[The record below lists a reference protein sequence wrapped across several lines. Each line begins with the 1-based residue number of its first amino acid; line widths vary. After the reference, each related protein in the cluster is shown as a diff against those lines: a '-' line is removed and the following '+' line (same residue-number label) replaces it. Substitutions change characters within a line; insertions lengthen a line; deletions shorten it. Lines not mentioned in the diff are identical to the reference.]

1 LIDRDAP
8 APAATAGRAPVR
20 TTMRAGYLV
29 APRAVELREDPIPDP
44 EPGGIVVRVRAA
56 LTDGT
61 DLKAYRRGHPQM
73 PMPTRF
79 GHEFS
84 GDVAAVGA
92 GVTAF
97 AIGDAIAC
105 VHSAP
110 DGTCWWCARG
120 EEELCERV
128 METKILGAYAEYIA
142 VPPHIV
148 RRNAFRKPEHLSYE
162 AAAFLEPLACVVHAQ
177 QMLAPKAGDTIAVI
191 GDGGFGILHA
201 LVARANGARPILVGR
216 RAERM
221 ALARS
226 LGIEETIDARA
237 GDVAVALRERT
248 GGRGAD
254 AIVESTGALDVW
266 EAAPGYVRRGGCVV
280 LFGGLP
286 SGSRASFDAAR
297 LHYDEIRLLSPFHF
311 TPRAVRA
318 AFEVLDAGA
327 IAVERLISARYEL
340 ERLGDAFDALE
351 NGTGLN
357 LKFAIFP

>member
-1 LIDRDAP
+1 
-8 APAATAGRAPVR
+8 
-20 TTMRAGYLV
+20 MRAAYLI
-29 APRAVELREDPIPDP
+29 APRRVELRDDDVPKPD
-44 EPGGIVVRVRAA
+44 PGGIVVRVRVA

-61 DLKAYRRGHPQM
+61 DLKAFRRGHPQM

-84 GDVAAVGA
+84 GDVAAVGY

-97 AIGDAIAC
+97 SPGDAIMT

-110 DGTCWWCARG
+110 DGTCWWCTRG

-128 METKILGAYAEYIA
+128 METKILGAYAEYVA
-142 VPPHIV
+142 VPKHIV
-148 RRNAFRKPEHLSYE
+148 ERNAFLKPAHLSYE

-177 QMLAPKAGDTIAVI
+177 QMLAPRAGDAIAVI

-226 LGIEETIDARA
+226 LGIAETLDARS
-237 GDVAVALRERT
+237 GDVAEELRART
-248 GGRGAD
+248 DGRGAD
-254 AIVESTGALDVW
+254 AVVECTGALDVW
-266 EAAPGYVRRGGCVV
+266 EAAPSYVRRGGAVV

-286 SGSRASFDAAR
+286 GGTRVAFDAAR
-297 LHYDEIRLLSPFHF
+297 LHYDEIRILSPFHF

-318 AFEVLDAGA
+318 AYDLLAARAVDVEPIVSGRFSLENIDAA
-327 IAVERLISARYEL
+327 FAEL
-340 ERLGDAFDALE
+340 ER
-351 NGTGLN
+351 GTGLN
-357 LKFAIFP
+357 LKVAIVP

>member
-1 LIDRDAP
+1 
-8 APAATAGRAPVR
+8 
-20 TTMRAGYLV
+20 MRAAYLI
-29 APRAVELREDPIPDP
+29 APRHVELRDDEVPRPD
-44 EPGGIVVRVRAA
+44 PGGIVVRVRVA

-61 DLKAYRRGHPQM
+61 DLKAFRRGHPQM

-84 GDVAAVGA
+84 GDVAAVGD

-97 AIGDAIAC
+97 SPGDPIMT

-110 DGTCWWCARG
+110 DGTCWWCRRG

-128 METKILGAYAEYIA
+128 METKILGAYAEYVA
-142 VPPHIV
+142 VPRHIV
-148 RRNAFRKPEHLSYE
+148 ERNAFHKPAHLSYE

-177 QMLAPKAGDTIAVI
+177 QMLAPRAGDVVAVI

-226 LGIEETIDARA
+226 LGVTETIDARS
-237 GDVAVALRERT
+237 GDIAEALRART
-248 GGRGAD
+248 DGRGVD
-254 AIVESTGALDVW
+254 AVVESTGALDVW
-266 EAAPGYVRRGGCVV
+266 EAAPSYVRRGGAVV

-286 SGSRASFDAAR
+286 GGTRVAFDAAR
-297 LHYDEIRLLSPFHF
+297 LHYDEVRVLSPFHF

-318 AFEVLDAGA
+318 AYDLLAA
-327 IAVERLISARYEL
+327 RAVDVEPIVSGR
-340 ERLGDAFDALE
+340 FALE
-351 NGTGLN
+351 NIDAAFAELESGSGLN
-357 LKFAIFP
+357 LKVAIVP